1 MRAVKKL
8 IEVEVWQLNPRVELP
23 IWVDNAWRKKQV
35 HYDMKSEIWTIETLE
50 GEMRAH
56 NGDYLIQGVEGELYP
71 CKRRVFEKTYS
82 IVEE

>member
-1 MRAVKKL
+1 MKVIKKQ
-8 IEVEVWQLNPRVELP
+8 IVVNAWQLDPRKELP

-35 HYDMKSEIWTIETLE
+35 HYDIKSETQTIETLE

-71 CKRRVFEKTYS
+71 CKRRVFEKTYE
-82 IVEE
+82 IVKE